1 MTSFNV
7 GGRVLDLPANF
18 KLQFVKKNPLFA
30 FDELEVERTTT
41 FAVPK
46 TPNNLLAL
54 GFANDFHR
62 RGEMMRRKVEAQMQS
77 GTVTRDGYLYVGSFN
92 GSEFECIFVTGDLL
106 FLQRLRDLGDISQ
119 FIDDTIFER
128 NTSSIWN
135 AERSSEIRWGRVR
148 YMTDGDIKL
157 SANLNDIV
165 DMVIA
170 NSGAAVDIST
180 LGVDLS
186 QYRIISGENKGIA
199 ETQITIDRTFL
210 SYPVIGSQDPVLMN
224 NISVNI
230 GGIFSVVDERYKP
243 LIQLRN
249 NIGYAGYVRCLRA
262 EQDLLLSFPNET
274 SDTVF
279 LGTPNESGGWNF
291 LGGYSFTKSGGTLV
305 VTGSPLAG
313 RSVDI
318 PLGQTFCIV
327 YLYDYVYE
335 QSSGGVLTDGWQ
347 IDPTP
352 ISVSCVVS
360 GRSEQSNGA
369 NIRLKDNL
377 PEMTVVELLKVLA
390 TLSGRLLS
398 VEGGQV
404 VFKDSVEGDTLLDGL
419 QVIKWLE
426 LTRAFSDYAQ
436 RNTIDFA
443 SDEQLAQADRVA
455 MVYTLDNENIELAK
469 SLLTIPMSEGSRV
482 WDYAQFVLFVRG
494 DFDGYTLSAGGV
506 TYLEQVTLPK
516 NESLQSVL
524 GKSTSL
530 VMECR
535 FGMYDFDRL
544 TAKKMIYFDGARWV
558 WTEAQWSNGIA
569 RFSLS
574 QI

>member
-18 KLQFVKKNPLFA
+18 KLQFVKKNPIFA

-77 GTVTRDGYLYVGSFN
+77 GTVTRDGYLYVGTFN
-92 GSEFECIFVTGDLL
+92 GSEFECIFVTGELL
-106 FLQRLRDLGDISQ
+106 FLQQLRDLGDISQ
-119 FIDDTIFER
+119 FIDDTIYEK

-135 AERSSEIRWGRVR
+135 ARLSPDIKWGRIR
-148 YMTDGDIKL
+148 YKTDGAIKL
-157 SANLNDIV
+157 SSNLSDIV
-165 DMVIA
+165 DMVLA
-170 NSGAAVDIST
+170 NSGAAVNIST
-180 LGVDLS
+180 LGIDLS
-186 QYRIISGENKGIA
+186 QYRIISGANKGIS
-199 ETQITIDRTFL
+199 ETQITINRTFL

-230 GGIFSVVDERYKP
+230 SGVLSKVDERNKP

-249 NIGYAGYVRCLRA
+249 NIGYAGYVRCLKA
-262 EQDLLLSFPNET
+262 EQDLLLSFPDET

-279 LGTPNESGGWNF
+279 LGTPNESGGWDF
-291 LGGYSFTKSGGTLV
+291 LGDYSFTKSGGTLV

-335 QSSGGVLTDGWQ
+335 QSSGGVLTNGWQ

-360 GRSEQSNGA
+360 GKSAQPNGS

-390 TLSGRLLS
+390 TISGRLLS
-398 VEGGQV
+398 VEGGEV
-404 VFKDSVEGDTLLDGL
+404 VFKDSVDGDILLDGL
-419 QVIKWLE
+419 HVIKWSA
-426 LTRAFSDYAQ
+426 LTRDFSDYAQ
-436 RNTIDFA
+436 RNIIEFE
-443 SDEQLAQADRVA
+443 SDEQLAQADRVVT
-455 MVYTLDNENIELAK
+455 VYTLDNDNIETNK
-469 SLLTIPMSEGSRV
+469 GLLTIPMSEGSRA
-482 WDYAQFVLFVRG
+482 WDGAQFVLFVRG

-516 NESLQSVL
+516 NASLQNIL
-524 GKSTSL
+524 DKSTSL
-530 VMECR
+530 TMECR
-535 FGMYDFDRL
+535 FGMFDFDRL
-544 TAKKMIYFDGARWV
+544 TANKLIYFDGGRWV

-574 QI
+574 QV

>member
-62 RGEMMRRKVEAQMQS
+62 RGEVMRRKVEAQMQS

-119 FIDDTIFER
+119 FIDAGLMCANNAQIVSANQSE
-128 NTSSIWN
+128 NTPAGRVDYKTDGRVNPSWLL
-135 AERSSEIRWGRVR
+135 SEIV
-148 YMTDGDIKL
+148 TQ
-157 SANLNDIV
+157 AV
-165 DMVIA
+165 T
-170 NSGAAVDIST
+170 NSGAS
-180 LGVDLS
+180 VDLGDTLQS
-186 QYRIISGENKGIA
+186 VAGYRIICGSFHGVAPTPVTLTRTWLA
-199 ETQITIDRTFL
+199 EQVPYNSPETPVTNTMTAQGLDVILDSEVFE
-210 SYPVIGSQDPVLMN
+210 YP
-224 NISVNI
+224 
-230 GGIFSVVDERYKP
+230 IFSYDNQTAQQYYGKVEQVVAR
-243 LIQLRN
+243 
-249 NIGYAGYVRCLRA
+249 
-262 EQDLLLSFPNET
+262 QDLVITFPD
-274 SDTVF
+274 DTPDTLF
-279 LGTPNESGGWNF
+279 IGTALMSGQFDF
-291 LGGYSFTKSGGTLV
+291 LGGYRFRQSGSTYLIEGE
-305 VTGSPLAG
+305 PLAG
-313 RSVDI
+313 RSVEI
-318 PLGQTFCIV
+318 ATGTAFCLITPED
-327 YLYDYVYE
+327 LLI
-335 QSSGGVLTDGWQ
+335 SGDFGGWR
-347 IDPTP
+347 
-352 ISVSCVVS
+352 ISKGTLFVSVVIE
-360 GRSEQSNGA
+360 GKKDQPENA
-369 NIRLKDNL
+369 IIRAKDNL

-390 TLSGRLLS
+390 VLSGRLLS

-404 VFKDSVEGDTLLDGL
+404 VFADSVEGDTLLDGL
-419 QVIKWLE
+419 RVIKWSE
-426 LTRAFSDYAQ
+426 LVRTFGDYAQ
-436 RNTIDFA
+436 RNTIEFA

-455 MVYTLDNENIELAK
+455 AVYTLDNENIELAK
-469 SLLTIPMSEGSRV
+469 GLLTIPMSEGSRV
-482 WDYAQFVLFVRG
+482 WDYARFVLFVRG

-506 TYLEQVTLPK
+506 TYLEQVALPK
-516 NESLQSVL
+516 NESLQNVL
-524 GKSTSL
+524 DKSTSL
-530 VMECR
+530 TMESR
-535 FGMYDFDRL
+535 FGMFDFDRL